1 MAKRK
6 KQYVIREPEQIEALV
21 SPFRHHLLR
30 TLSSIGPASVRTL
43 ARAVGRSPES
53 LYYHLHA
60 LEEAGLVVD
69 ASEPGG
75 EATFDAV
82 AQLILSDPDADSPEY
97 LDAYARSV
105 ASLLRMA
112 GRQVERELHACA
124 EEGRARSRSFRAQ
137 QVQVRLSAAKSR
149 ELRKKLDDVVAFL
162 YANDDPDGAEPLAV
176 TLVAAPI
183 RRG

>member
-60 LEEAGLVVD
+60 LEDAGLRRGNTGLGFQPLV
-69 ASEPGG
+69 G
-75 EATFDAV
+75 
-82 AQLILSDPDADSPEY
+82 
-97 LDAYARSV
+97 
-105 ASLLRMA
+105 
-112 GRQVERELHACA
+112 
-124 EEGRARSRSFRAQ
+124 
-137 QVQVRLSAAKSR
+137 
-149 ELRKKLDDVVAFL
+149 
-162 YANDDPDGAEPLAV
+162 LAV
-176 TLVAAPI
+176 QAA
-183 RRG
+183 GGNLDQEE